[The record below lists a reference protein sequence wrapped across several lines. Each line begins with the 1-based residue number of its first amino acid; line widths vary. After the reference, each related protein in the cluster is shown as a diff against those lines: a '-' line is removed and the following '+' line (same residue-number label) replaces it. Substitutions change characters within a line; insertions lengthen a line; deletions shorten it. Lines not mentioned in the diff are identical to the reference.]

1 MIRFQVVI
9 RSKRKDKNGLVN
21 IEVRAMCGGAKIHML
36 TGFKVKPQQFRA
48 GLVVAHAG
56 ADKINTAVQMQMAG
70 YIERSIRFTGSFAN
84 MTATRLRRMLTEGA
98 ARQVTFGSVIRQRI
112 ETCQR
117 RGAVKSAQ
125 LLLYTYNKIANRYK
139 GITFDQIT
147 PSFLRNFEADLTK
160 EGIKQNTIALLM
172 RYIRLT
178 FNQAI
183 ADDLIPPELYPFRK
197 FRIKAEK
204 TAKRSLTIDELRRLR
219 TVDHPAVDIFFLS
232 FMLIGVNIKD
242 LLFALADQVSDGRFH
257 YTRSKTGKP
266 ISVYLFPDAG
276 KTIEKH
282 KGERLLLNFMESR
295 KRLDQFN
302 KWINRHLKKAA
313 ASVGITKHVTT
324 YAARHSWASIA
335 SGLGISKDVIAQAL
349 GHSAATVT
357 DVYINFDMRRV
368 DEANERVIR
377 LLADKG

>member
-1 MIRFQVVI
+1 MVKFQVVI
-9 RSKRKDKNGLVN
+9 RPKRKDKNGLVN
-21 IEVRAMCGGAKIHML
+21 VEVMASCGGVRIHL
-36 TGFKVKPQQFRA
+36 VTGFKVKPQQFRA
-48 GLVVAHAG
+48 GMVVGHA
-56 ADKINTAVQMQMAG
+56 ASDQINTAVQLQMAG
-70 YIERSIRFTGSFAN
+70 YIERSIRFTGTFTG

-98 ARQVTFGSVIRQRI
+98 ARQVTFESVIRQRI
-112 ETCQR
+112 DQCQR

-147 PSFLRNFEADLTK
+147 PAFLRNFETDLTSQ
-160 EGIKQNTIALLM
+160 GIRQNTIALLM

-197 FRIKAEK
+197 FRIKSEK
-204 TAKRSLTIDELRRLR
+204 TAKRRLTIDELRRLR

-232 FMLIGVNIKD
+232 FMLIGINIKD
-242 LLFALADQVSDGRFH
+242 LLFARPDQVSDNRLH

-266 ISVYLFPDAG
+266 ISVYLFPDVREM
-276 KTIEKH
+276 IEKH
-282 KGERLLLNFMESR
+282 KGEKLLLNFMERR

-302 KWINRHLKKAA
+302 KWINKHLGKAA
-313 ASVGITKHVTT
+313 ASVGITKHITT
-324 YAARHSWASIA
+324 YAARHSWATVA

-349 GHSAATVT
+349 GHSATTVT
-357 DVYINFDMRRV
+357 DIYIDFDIKKV
-368 DEANERVIR
+368 DKANEQLIQ
-377 LLADKG
+377 LFNL